1 MAVLPANERPS
12 SWGVGGWL
20 PWRTSWAWGWGTAES
35 GPGTAS
41 ARRFSRW
48 PSRGSLRRSTAML
61 SGARGGD
68 CHLPSSLVGPA
79 QKPQPAEPARASR
92 GPARLPRTQA
102 RPPAFRRD
110 LDGVARP
117 APVPGHSLTHSAP
130 HHGGL
135 CLGASGHLLPPLP
148 LRVPRAGGPCARPQG
163 CREARG
169 CLSLA
174 HAQAQSRT
182 AGACLVRARGSWWPV
197 GLARGEADG
206 QEAEA

>member
-61 SGARGGD
+61 SGARGGTVTRRAPWWGPRRSRSPPS
-68 CHLPSSLVGPA
+68 LPG
-79 QKPQPAEPARASR
+79 ASR

-102 RPPAFRRD
+102 RPPALPPGPGRR
-110 LDGVARP
+110 GSAGSRAWPQPHAQRP
-117 APVPGHSLTHSAP
+117 TPRRPLPGSLRPPAAASAP
-130 HHGGL
+130 AGPSCGWALCQAPGMQRSSGL
-135 CLGASGHLLPPLP
+135 PRPGTRTGTEPDSRGLSSEGLGLVG
-148 LRVPRAGGPCARPQG
+148 
-163 CREARG
+163 ARG
-169 CLSLA
+169 
-174 HAQAQSRT
+174 
-182 AGACLVRARGSWWPV
+182 AGER
-197 GLARGEADG
+197 
-206 QEAEA
+206 